1 MTSSVREQRPRTVC
15 VGEATVEFV
24 RGGDGRFGMGCSGD
38 TFNVAVYLARAGIDT
53 AFATALGDD
62 AYSDA
67 ILALATAEGVAGNLV
82 LRPRGRLPGLVVV
95 DTDATGGRRG
105 YDWRGQSPA
114 RDLFELPDWG
124 RVAEGLTKASLIYFS
139 GITLS
144 LYSNNGLGRF
154 LALVEMARQQGVKVA
169 FDGNFRPRSNGCRRS
184 GSPRSWSR
192 TGRTARWSPPADEAN
207 SSRCRRWWCRS
218 TPRQQATASTPPIS
232 RRACPASGRPRR
244 PAPRTTSPQRSSATA
259 AR

>member
-82 LRPRGRLPGLVVV
+82 LRPRGRLPGIVVV
-95 DTDATGGRRG
+95 DTDAAGARRR
-105 YDWRGQSPA
+105 YDWRGESPA
-114 RDLFELPDWG
+114 RDLF
-124 RVAEGLTKASLIYFS
+124 
-139 GITLS
+139 
-144 LYSNNGLGRF
+144 
-154 LALVEMARQQGVKVA
+154 
-169 FDGNFRPRSNGCRRS
+169 
-184 GSPRSWSR
+184 
-192 TGRTARWSPPADEAN
+192 
-207 SSRCRRWWCRS
+207 
-218 TPRQQATASTPPIS
+218 
-232 RRACPASGRPRR
+232 
-244 PAPRTTSPQRSSATA
+244 
-259 AR
+259 